1 MNKGEIKLKIT
12 IKDVLNIPYDKATSI
27 IESFIQEIIEN
38 SNVKGA
44 VIGLSGGIDSSVTL
58 TVTVNALGRDNVTV
72 LIMPDT
78 RTTPRED
85 VKDALDLAKKLGV
98 KHYLIKIDYIV
109 DSFSTAP
116 FFNLEEK
123 IPTGNLRARIRMCLL
138 YYYANKHNYIVVG
151 TGDRSE
157 LLIGYYTKYGDGGVD
172 ILPIGCLYK
181 TQVRKLGEYLGLPK
195 KIVSKPSSPA
205 LWPGHS
211 AEKEL
216 GLKYEIIDLVLY
228 SVFDLGIPPNEVP
241 KYTNVEP
248 DVVMKI
254 MKMHKNTRHKR
265 TFPVIPQMPWIKDNP
280 IKEL

>member
-1 MNKGEIKLKIT
+1 MKVT
-12 IKDVLNIPYDKATSI
+12 IEDVIDIPYHKAASI

-58 TVTVNALGRDNVTV
+58 TLAVNALGNDNVTV

-78 RTTPRED
+78 RTTPHED

-98 KHYLIKIDYIV
+98 KHYLIKIDDIV
-109 DSFSTAP
+109 NSFSTAP

-172 ILPIGCLYK
+172 VLPIGCLYK

-195 KIVSKPSSPA
+195 KIVTKPSSPA

-216 GLKYEIIDLVLY
+216 GLKYEVIDLVLY
-228 SVFDLGIPPNEVP
+228 AVFDLGIPPSEVP
-241 KYTNVEP
+241 KHTGV
-248 DVVMKI
+248 DLDMVMKI
-254 MKMHKNTRHKR
+254 MKMHKTTRHKR
-265 TFPVIPQMPWIKDNP
+265 TFPAIPQMPWIKNSP